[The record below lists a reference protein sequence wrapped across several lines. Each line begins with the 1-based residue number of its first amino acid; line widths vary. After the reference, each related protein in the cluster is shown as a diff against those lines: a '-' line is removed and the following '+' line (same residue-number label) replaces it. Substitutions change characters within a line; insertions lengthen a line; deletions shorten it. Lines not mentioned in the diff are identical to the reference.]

1 MKFLESKLLTFYK
14 SSYFPIMILSLGML
28 LIHFVLNLDHPGD
41 DKSFMKVLSN
51 DHLNPLAYLTT
62 RYHTWSSRVLIE
74 FILIFVVHF
83 PVVWRLLD
91 TGMMVLIAVSISKLI
106 PTSKSREKNWLIT
119 GLLFMYPFVHMAS
132 AGWIATTLNYIWPL
146 ALGLFSMIPIKKYLC
161 SEKVFWYEFL
171 FYIPALIFA
180 ANQEQLCVILLSVYV
195 VFTVYFAL
203 IKKVNWFMIVQT
215 IISGISFLFIIT
227 CPGNAARNVK
237 EVTRWFPEFNTIS
250 FPRKVEMGFSSSL
263 FEFVMK
269 PNIIFTLFS
278 FLLLL
283 CVVLT
288 HHKKILRFIAGI
300 PFASSLVFGIFNN
313 ELGGTFYAITKA
325 KNSMTK
331 FGTGIRLNSV
341 TSWVPDL
348 LLVVISLAV
357 LISLYFLF
365 KNKKTS
371 LIALFILLLGFGS
384 RMIMSFSPTIWASG
398 PRTFLFMYVA
408 FIILTVLLFQIILD
422 SKSKIFKSLSIN
434 TVTVLAILSFFNT
447 FYTLR

>member
-1 MKFLESKLLTFYK
+1 MKFLESKLLTIYK
-14 SSYFPIMILSLGML
+14 SSYFPFMILLIGML
-28 LIHFVLNLDHPGD
+28 LLHFMLNLDHPGD
-41 DKSFMKVLSN
+41 DKAFMKVLGK
-51 DHLNPLAYLTT
+51 DHLIPLSYLTE

-83 PVVWRLLD
+83 PAVWRLLD
-91 TGMMVLIAVSISKLI
+91 TVMMVLIAVSMSKLI
-106 PTSKSREKNWLIT
+106 PTAKNREKNWLIT
-119 GLLFMYPFVHMAS
+119 ALLFMYPFVHMAS

-146 ALGLFSMIPIKKYLC
+146 ACGLFAMIPIKKYLC
-161 SEKVFWYEFL
+161 SEKVHWFEFL

-180 ANQEQLCVILLSVYV
+180 ANQEQLCVILLSVYG
-195 VFTVYFAL
+195 VFTVYSAL

-215 IISGISFLFIIT
+215 IISIFSFLFILT

-237 EVTRWFPEFNTIS
+237 EVNRWFPEFNTIS
-250 FPRKVEMGFSSSL
+250 LPRKIEMGFSSSL

-269 PNIIFTLFS
+269 PNLIFTLFS

-283 CVVLT
+283 CVLLT

-300 PFASSLVFGIFNN
+300 PFAASLVFGIFSN

-331 FGTGIRLNSV
+331 FGTGIRMNSV

-348 LLVVISLAV
+348 LLVIISLAV

-408 FIILTVLLFQIILD
+408 FIMLTFLLFQIILD
-422 SKSKIFKSLSIN
+422 SKSKIFKALSIN
-434 TVTVLAILSFFNT
+434 TVVFLAILSFFNT